1 MTHKKIIVFVSSAVL
16 FALVNWFCS
25 KSANTSTNGNTPPPV
40 VNPNAVSI
48 HNMSFS
54 PSSLTVKAGTKVTWT
69 NNDGYAHTVTSD
81 DGTTFSSGNVAGGT
95 TFSFTPAV
103 AGTYKYH
110 CNIHSGMTAT
120 LVVSQ

>member
-16 FALVNWFCS
+16 FTLVNWFCS
-25 KSANTSTNGNTPPPV
+25 KSANTSSYGNTPPV
-40 VNPNAVSI
+40 VNSNAVRI
-48 HNMSFS
+48 YNMAFS
-54 PSSLTVKAGTKVTWT
+54 PSSLTVKTGTKVTWT
-69 NNDGYAHTVTSD
+69 NTDGYAHTVTSD

-110 CNIHSGMTAT
+110 CNIHSGMTGT
-120 LVVSQ
+120 LVVTQ